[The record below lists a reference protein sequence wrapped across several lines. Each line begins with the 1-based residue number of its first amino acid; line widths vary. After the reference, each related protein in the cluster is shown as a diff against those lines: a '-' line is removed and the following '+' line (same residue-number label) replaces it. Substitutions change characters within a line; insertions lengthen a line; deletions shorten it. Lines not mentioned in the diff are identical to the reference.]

1 MPDHI
6 EEAAPEQRKGDETQ
20 TWVIVI
26 SCCLAM
32 LLLALGE

>member
-1 MPDHI
+1 MPDQVD
-6 EEAAPEQRKGDETQ
+6 EAAREQRKGDETQ

-32 LLLALGE
+32 LLLAFGE